1 VVNALLVD
9 DERLARRELRRLLA
23 SHPDVN
29 ITGEAVNV
37 DDAVARLSAVPGV
50 DLVFLDIQMPGGS
63 GFDVLERIDRV
74 PLVVFTTAYD
84 EYAVRAFEVN
94 AFDYLVKPIRA
105 ERLAAALDK
114 VRRALAEGPANRLGQ
129 GYGGQEAGHYDGGP
143 PKGGHYDRP
152 AEAGHYVRPLER
164 VFVRDGDRCWIVRI
178 ADIALFEVE
187 GNYARAYFGGNRP
200 LIRSSLN
207 ELEARL
213 DRGVFFRAS
222 RQHLLNLR
230 FVASVERAP
239 DDTYVVHL
247 RNGSVVPVSRRQ
259 SRHLRENLSL

>member
-23 SHPDVN
+23 VHPDVS
-29 ITGEAVNV
+29 IAGEAVNV
-37 DDAVARLSAVPGV
+37 DDAVARLSAVPAV

-63 GFDVLERIDRV
+63 GFDVLERVDRV
-74 PLVVFTTAYD
+74 PLVIFTTAYD

-94 AFDYLVKPIRA
+94 AFDYLVKPIRP

-114 VRRALAEGPANRLGQ
+114 VRAALAEGPASASARSELRR
-129 GYGGQEAGHYDGGP
+129 D
-143 PKGGHYDRP
+143 
-152 AEAGHYVRPLER
+152 GHYVRPER

-207 ELEARL
+207 DLETRL
-213 DRGVFFRAS
+213 DPAVFFRAS
-222 RQHLLNLR
+222 RQHLINLR
-230 FVASVERAP
+230 FVESVERAP

-247 RNGSVVPVSRRQ
+247 RNGSAVPVSRRQ

>member
-1 VVNALLVD
+1 LVVNALLVD

-23 SHPDVN
+23 AHPDVS
-29 ITGEAVNV
+29 IGGEAVNV
-37 DDAVARLSAVPGV
+37 DDAVARLSAAPAV
-50 DLVFLDIQMPGGS
+50 DLVFLDIQMPGGT
-63 GFDVLERIDRV
+63 GFDVLDRIPRV
-74 PLVVFTTAYD
+74 PRVVFTTAYD

-94 AFDYLVKPIRA
+94 AFDYLVKPIRP

-114 VRRALAEGPANRLGQ
+114 VRAALADGPPNHLRQ
-129 GYGGQEAGHYDGGP
+129 GYGGQEGGP
-143 PKGGHYDRP
+143 HVRP
-152 AEAGHYVRPLER
+152 ALER
-164 VFVRDGDRCWIVRI
+164 VFLRDGDRCWIVRI
-178 ADIALFEVE
+178 TDVALFEVE

-213 DRGVFFRAS
+213 DPAIFFRAS
-222 RQHLLNLR
+222 RQHLMNLR
-230 FVASVERAP
+230 FVESVERAP

-247 RNGSVVPVSRRQ
+247 RNGTVVPVSRRQ